1 MSQQET
7 IPVKNLAFGLGIAFG
22 ILAIFIFIVLTVA
35 QLGLDEHHDESS
47 AQSHEVSQEERIK
60 PVGQVRLEGESEP
73 TISVA
78 AEKTPTPAVETA
90 AAPKSG
96 QEIFDSVC
104 FACHKD
110 GILGSP
116 KLGDKAAWTER
127 FAKGEATL
135 VQNSIKG
142 ILSMPPR
149 GGNATLSDEDLKKT
163 VQYMLAQAG
172 LSEETDTAEKI
183 VPQVEETAPK
193 TQETAPKAEE
203 KTTTESTTP
212 SQTSN
217 LDIAKGEQIYKT
229 ACFVCHDMAV
239 AGAPKFGDK
248 DSWAP
253 RIEQDL
259 NTLFN
264 HALQGFQGNSG
275 VMPPKGGQV
284 GLPDDDVKA
293 AVIYMLDAVGAN
305 TTSSQ
310 SDVIETSTVPAEE
323 TTSTEPETTPT
334 EDTTSDEKP
343 TAAST
348 DIDLAK
354 GEETYNNA
362 CALCHAAG
370 VAGAPKFGD
379 KDNWAPRIAQGME
392 TLFSHALNGFQG
404 NVGMMPPK
412 GGFVQLPDEEI
423 KSAVA
428 YMVSKA
434 Q

>member
-7 IPVKNLAFGLGIAFG
+7 ISVKKLAIGLGIAFG
-22 ILAIFIFIVLTVA
+22 ILAIFIFMVLTFA
-35 QLGLDEHHDESS
+35 RLGLDEHHEE
-47 AQSHEVSQEERIK
+47 AHTQSHDVSQEERIK
-60 PVGQVRLEGESEP
+60 PVGQIRLEGEPEP
-73 TISVA
+73 TTPVVI
-78 AEKTPTPAVETA
+78 EKTPAPVVEVV
-90 AAPKSG
+90 APKSG

-135 VQNSIKG
+135 VQNAIKG
-142 ILSMPPR
+142 ILQMPPR
-149 GGNATLSDEDLKKT
+149 GGNAALSDEDIKKT

-172 LSEETDTAEKI
+172 LSEETDNTETP
-183 VPQVEETAPK
+183 PQVEETAPK
-193 TQETAPKAEE
+193 PEE
-203 KTTTESTTP
+203 KIITEPTTP
-212 SQTSN
+212 SKTPS
-217 LDIAKGEQIYKT
+217 LDVAKGEQIYKT
-229 ACFVCHDMAV
+229 TCFVCHDMAV

-253 RIEQDL
+253 RVEQDL
-259 NTLFN
+259 DTLFS

-284 GLPDDDVKA
+284 GLPDEDVKA
-293 AVIYMLDAVGAN
+293 AVIYMLDAVGATN

-310 SDVIETSTVPAEE
+310 SDVIETSTAPAEK
-323 TTSTEPETTPT
+323 TTSTKPDTTST
-334 EDTTSDEKP
+334 EDTTSDEEP

-362 CALCHAAG
+362 CALCHAPG
-370 VAGAPKFGD
+370 VAKLTKAPEFGN
-379 KDNWAPRIAQGME
+379 KDNWAPRVAQGME

-404 NVGMMPPK
+404 AGIMPPK
-412 GGFVQLPDEEI
+412 GGFTHLSDEDI